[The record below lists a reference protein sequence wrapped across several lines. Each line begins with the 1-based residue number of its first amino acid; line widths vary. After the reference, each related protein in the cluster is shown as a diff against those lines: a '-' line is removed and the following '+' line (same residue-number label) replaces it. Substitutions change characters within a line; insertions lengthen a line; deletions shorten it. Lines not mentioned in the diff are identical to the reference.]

1 MLNIAG
7 VNICLKFDFMTNCNF
22 WIFFLKKIIEVM
34 FGLFLIENNY
44 LYKNKIKVKVGF
56 QIRHRMKMHKQLIL
70 LHAVLIM
77 VQAFQQL
84 QQHSKQDHF

>member
-7 VNICLKFDFMTNCNF
+7 VKICSTFDFIKNVNF
-22 WIFFLKKIIEVM
+22 WILKKKKKWCLD
-34 FGLFLIENNY
+34 FFLIENND

-56 QIRHRMKMHKQLIL
+56 QIRHCMKMHKQLIL

-84 QQHSKQDHF
+84 QQHSKQGHF